1 MENCLKFEDI
11 FFSYPN
17 GPEVLRGLN
26 LQIGKGE
33 KIALMG
39 LNGAGKSTLLLMAN
53 GLQMPDKGE
62 VVVCGIKLERKVLNE
77 IRRLVGLVFQN
88 ADDQLFMPSL
98 EEDVAFG
105 PLNMNLEHKEVERR
119 VKEALESV
127 GLLELRKRNPSSL
140 SGGQKRMGAIATVL
154 SMRPE
159 IMILD
164 EPTANLDWRARRELI
179 RVLRD
184 YDKSLLV
191 ATHDLTL
198 VEAICNRV
206 VVIGEG
212 RIVAD
217 GATPEIL
224 SDDESRRWI
233 GLEG

>member
-1 MENCLKFEDI
+1 
-11 FFSYPN
+11 
-17 GPEVLRGLN
+17 
-26 LQIGKGE
+26 
-33 KIALMG
+33 
-39 LNGAGKSTLLLMAN
+39 MAN

-217 GATPEIL
+217 GGTPEIL